1 MSQVNHDSSSSS
13 STPSPRQ
20 LSTYST
26 DVRSPT
32 VASSFS
38 QADTVLT
45 SRTHY
50 TVNTG
55 GRARQSWRNGIN
67 GFWRTPSFLSTENGR
82 SAARRSNSI
91 AGDGTE
97 KAVSPISDAPL
108 VDVPAI
114 ELPASPVAGHGE
126 PRSFFES
133 DSESDEEPVLS
144 RASSVRVQRPQLVE
158 HNPNASGYSLRVYGT
173 PLGSPPNPGPSLRK
187 TQQVISSPLN
197 TLRDLTPQAQRANPN
212 DTRPGPLI
220 SKAEQ
225 LLGIPLKNLTD
236 LTPAVGQEDPVDSLG
251 GPAEAL
257 EALTANALNR
267 ASTTALAPTP
277 PPLSELSHTPASIT
291 ETTNTPSRIEAQS
304 THPLSM
310 SGFHTRYMPHH
321 HLLESENIEGQHT
334 GSLIHEASATDGL
347 RSNPIQPPDVPRLH
361 RAISAPPLSSRHP
374 HRRVTIRPLDLESAG
389 EYRLRQ
395 SVVSTPYPTRA
406 GSLDVDAISPL
417 SAIAYTKVSQALPP
431 TSEVRD
437 RFRSPLRT
445 EVLHLELAVA
455 RRPSITT
462 LVKITIEDR
471 STYDDEALFKV
482 LRRSYT
488 HILLGPSQ
496 YLVTARVLRSVTFT
510 DPLFDATSFLQ
521 HLLSPR
527 LGHKRKTWL
536 VWLREHQ
543 VKPILGSSIGSEKS
557 VSFHSPA
564 STSRMPFF
572 KMHKVHPR
580 LTFHFDFS
588 LPKIA
593 LAIIGNILMSCLA
606 AILWVLFG
614 VPGVG
619 LEQRHHKLAMPV
631 NKWQLDAQ
639 ERVET
644 GLVLGVFVALLGTL
658 GSVGWIAGSWLLL

>member
-1 MSQVNHDSSSSS
+1 MSQVNHDNNSSSSI
-13 STPSPRQ
+13 PSPGQ
-20 LSTYST
+20 PSIFSA

-38 QADTVLT
+38 QEDTVLT

-50 TVNTG
+50 TANTG

-67 GFWRTPSFLSTENGR
+67 GFWRTPSFLSTEDSR
-82 SAARRSNSI
+82 SAARGSNSI

-97 KAVSPISDAPL
+97 KAVSPMSNAPL
-108 VDVPAI
+108 IDVPAI
-114 ELPASPVAGHGE
+114 ELPASPVAGYGE

-133 DSESDEEPVLS
+133 DSESDGEPVLS
-144 RASSVRVQRPQLVE
+144 RASSVHAQRPQLVE

-173 PLGSPPNPGPSLRK
+173 PLGSPPNPGLSLGK

-197 TLRDLTPQAQRANPN
+197 TLRDLTPQANPN

-220 SKAEQ
+220 GKAEQ
-225 LLGIPLKNLTD
+225 LLGISLKNLTD
-236 LTPAVGQEDPVDSLG
+236 LTPAVGQEDPADSLG

-267 ASTTALAPTP
+267 ASTTALAPAP
-277 PPLSELSHTPASIT
+277 PSLSELSHTPATLI
-291 ETTNTPSRIEAQS
+291 ETTNTPSRIEAQKA
-304 THPLSM
+304 HPLST
-310 SGFHTRYMPHH
+310 SGLHTRYMAHH
-321 HLLESENIEGQHT
+321 HLLESENTEGQHT
-334 GSLIHEASATDGL
+334 GFLIHKASATDGL
-347 RSNPIQPPDVPRLH
+347 RSNPIQYPDVPRLH
-361 RAISAPPLSSRHP
+361 RAISAPPLSSRRP

-395 SVVSTPYPTRA
+395 SFVSTPYPIRA

-417 SAIAYTKVSQALPP
+417 SAIADTKVSQALPP

-455 RRPSITT
+455 RHPSITT
-462 LVKITIEDR
+462 LVKIIIEDR

-488 HILLGPSQ
+488 HILLGRSQ
-496 YLVTARVLRSVTFT
+496 YLMTARVLRSVTFT

-536 VWLREHQ
+536 VWLQEYQ
-543 VKPILGSSIGSEKS
+543 VKPTPGSGIESEKN
-557 VSFHSPA
+557 VSFYSPT

-572 KMHKVHPR
+572 KIHKTHPR

-593 LAIIGNILMSCLA
+593 LAVIGNILMSCLA

-619 LEQRHHKLAMPV
+619 PEQRHHKLAMPV

-639 ERVET
+639 GRVLT

-658 GSVGWIAGSWLLL
+658 GGAGWIAGSWLLL